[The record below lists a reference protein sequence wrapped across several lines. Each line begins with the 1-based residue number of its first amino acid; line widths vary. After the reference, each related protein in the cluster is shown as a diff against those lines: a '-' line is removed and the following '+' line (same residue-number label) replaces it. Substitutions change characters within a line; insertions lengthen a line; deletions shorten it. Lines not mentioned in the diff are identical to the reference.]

1 MAFSFRWTGMRTF
14 LATETRVQLH
24 EWLAIGTGSLVQAA
38 LLVFVWVLD
47 ANLLAYTVIGAM
59 AYSVFL
65 IGQRVLNEAAYI
77 RIDHKLN
84 ELYHASPM
92 SPESYFLGMSLG
104 ILVAYT
110 PPLVVLFVIL
120 EFLHPM
126 SLASIGMLV
135 LCLLALWAFSAT
147 LGYYISTLFKDMKT
161 IWPYSSLLTN
171 LFGIVPPVFYPL
183 IAIPSAFQWTRL
195 PVLLVPTS
203 SAVALVEGVAGME
216 ALSPTEYLVAA
227 GSLAAEA
234 VLMLLFGIYWARRTA
249 REA

>member
-1 MAFSFRWTGMRTF
+1 MAVSFQWTGMRTF
-14 LATETRVQLH
+14 LATETRVQFH

-47 ANLLAYTVIGAM
+47 RDLLPWTVIGAM

-110 PPLVVLFVIL
+110 PPLVVLFGIL

-126 SLASIGMLV
+126 SAAAVVVLV
-135 LCLLALWAFSAT
+135 LALLALWAFSAS
-147 LGYYISTLFKDMKT
+147 LGYFISTLFKDMKT

-171 LFGIVPPVFYPL
+171 LFGIVPPVFFPL
-183 IAIPSAFQWTRL
+183 SELTGHVAWAWVPE
-195 PVLLVPTS
+195 LLVPTS
-203 SAVALVEGVAGME
+203 SATALVQGAAGLE
-216 ALSPTEYLVAA
+216 LLTTTQYLVA
-227 GSLAAEA
+227 GLSLAAEA
-234 VLMLLFGIYWARRTA
+234 GLLLLFGIYWARRTA
-249 REA
+249 REV

>member
-1 MAFSFRWTGMRTF
+1 MALAFRWTGMTTF

-38 LLVFVWVLD
+38 LLVFVWVL
-47 ANLLAYTVIGAM
+47 APSLLPLTVIGAM

-104 ILVAYT
+104 ILIAYT

-126 SLASIGMLV
+126 NLAATGTLV
-135 LCLLALWAFSAT
+135 VALLALWAFSAS

-171 LFGIVPPVFYPL
+171 LFGIVPPVFFPL
-183 IAIPSAFQWTRL
+183 SVLTAHVSWAWAPA
-195 PVLLVPTS
+195 LLVPTS
-203 SAVALVEGVAGME
+203 SVTALVEAVAGMQS
-216 ALSPTEYLVAA
+216 LSDTQAFVAA
-227 GSLAAEA
+227 GSLALEA
-234 VLMLLFGIYWARRTA
+234 AVMLAFGIFWARRTA
-249 REA
+249 REV

>member
-1 MAFSFRWTGMRTF
+1 MKTF
-14 LATETRVQLH
+14 LATETRVQFH

-47 ANLLAYTVIGAM
+47 PGLLALTVIGAM
-59 AYSVFL
+59 VYSVFL

-84 ELYHASPM
+84 ELYHASPLT
-92 SPESYFLGMSLG
+92 PESYFLGMSLG
-104 ILVAYT
+104 ILIAYT
-110 PPLVVLFVIL
+110 PPLFVLFAIL

-126 SLASIGMLV
+126 SLAATGMLV
-135 LCLLALWAFSAT
+135 LALLAIWAFSAS

-171 LFGIVPPVFYPL
+171 LFGIVPPVFFPL
-183 IAIPSAFQWTRL
+183 SVLTARFPAAWV
-195 PVLLVPTS
+195 PALLVPTS
-203 SAVALVEGVAGME
+203 SATALVEAVAGMQ
-216 ALSPTEYLVAA
+216 ALSTEQIVVA
-227 GSLAAEA
+227 GVSLAVEA
-234 VLMLLFGIYWARRTA
+234 SLLLLFGLYWARRTA

>member
-1 MAFSFRWTGMRTF
+1 MAYAFRWTGMRTF
-14 LATETRVQLH
+14 LATETRVQFH

-47 ANLLAYTVIGAM
+47 PSLLPLTVIGAM

-110 PPLVVLFVIL
+110 PPLVVLFGIL

-126 SLASIGMLV
+126 SAASIGVLV
-135 LCLLALWAFSAT
+135 LALLALWAFSAS
-147 LGYYISTLFKDMKT
+147 LGYFISTLFKDMKT

-171 LFGIVPPVFYPL
+171 LFGIVPPVFFPLSVLTVHYPW
-183 IAIPSAFQWTRL
+183 AWVPA
-195 PVLLVPTS
+195 LLVPTS
-203 SAVALVEGVAGME
+203 SATALVEATAGME
-216 ALSPTEYLVAA
+216 ILSTTQLLVGGA
-227 GSLAAEA
+227 SLALEA
-234 VLMLLFGIYWARRTA
+234 CLMLVFGIFWARRTA
-249 REA
+249 REV

>member
-1 MAFSFRWTGMRTF
+1 MRIF

-24 EWLAIGTGSLVQAA
+24 EWLAIATGSLVQAA

-47 ANLLAYTVIGAM
+47 PTLLPLTVIGAM
-59 AYSVFL
+59 VYSVFL

-104 ILVAYT
+104 ILIAYT
-110 PPLVVLFVIL
+110 PPLVVLFAIL

-126 SLASIGMLV
+126 SFAATGMLV
-135 LCLLALWAFSAT
+135 LALLGIWAFSAS

-171 LFGIVPPVFYPL
+171 LFGIVPPVFFPL
-183 IAIPSAFQWTRL
+183 SVLTVRFPWAWVPA
-195 PVLLVPTS
+195 LLVPTS
-203 SAVALVEGVAGME
+203 SATALIEAVAGLQT
-216 ALSPTEYLVAA
+216 LSPTEYLVAG
-227 GSLAAEA
+227 GSLAIEA
-234 VLMLLFGIYWARRTA
+234 ALMLLFGIYWARRTA
-249 REA
+249 REV

>member
-1 MAFSFRWTGMRTF
+1 MRTF

-47 ANLLAYTVIGAM
+47 PSLLPLTVIGAM

-92 SPESYFLGMSLG
+92 TPESYFLGMSLG

-120 EFLHPM
+120 EFLHAM
-126 SLASIGMLV
+126 SLAATAVLV
-135 LCLLALWAFSAT
+135 LALLAIWAFSAS
-147 LGYYISTLFKDMKT
+147 LGYFISTLFKDMKT

-171 LFGIVPPVFYPL
+171 LFGIVPPVFFPLSLLTSHYPW
-183 IAIPSAFQWTRL
+183 AWL
-195 PVLLVPTS
+195 PALLVPTS
-203 SAVALVEGVAGME
+203 AATALVETAAGLQVLSSTQVLVAG
-216 ALSPTEYLVAA
+216 V
-227 GSLAAEA
+227 SLAVEA
-234 VLMLLFGIYWARRTA
+234 SLMLLFGIAWARRTA
-249 REA
+249 RES